1 LSPCDQGPAQF
12 SESPLQV
19 SQSHHVAL
27 PFCRMHLLLQ
37 AFELSFDVAPL
48 DGCEAIIDL
57 LLHPFIT
64 QRFKD

>member
-1 LSPCDQGPAQF
+1 
-12 SESPLQV
+12 
-19 SQSHHVAL
+19 
-27 PFCRMHLLLQ
+27 MHLLLQ